1 MNNTGIS
8 EEVVDPVILRIMWR
22 FPLYKSLLLHF
33 PWLYENIQSYRDV
46 RIHRDSVQGGSF
58 AQHGEDI
65 EIMRLLRTSK
75 ATGPYVDVG
84 CNHPFKLSN
93 TYLLY
98 LNGWR
103 GLCIDPLSRFT
114 SLYEKWRPDDVFEC
128 LGISDHPGA
137 MPLFEFESDVLTT
150 LDQHL
155 AEEYQRQGHK
165 FRRKTQV
172 EIRSIDSVL
181 EARGVSAPLSL
192 LSLDIEGYELPAL
205 RSITLEKWRP
215 ALICLEVL
223 TANGRRNEESIHHL
237 IGNGYRIESDLGLN
251 LLFQR
256 AAG

>member
-1 MNNTGIS
+1 MKAPRIQ
-8 EEVVDPVILRIMWR
+8 EEVGNLIHLRIIRR
-22 FPLYKSLLLHF
+22 FPLYKSLLLYF
-33 PWLYENIQSYRDV
+33 PWLYENIQSYRDIG
-46 RIHRDSVQGGSF
+46 IHRESVQRGSF

-65 EIMRLLRTSK
+65 EIMRLLRQSNS
-75 ATGPYVDVG
+75 TGPYVDVG

-103 GLCIDPLSRFT
+103 GLCVDPLSRFT
-114 SLYEKWRPDDVFEC
+114 SLYQKWRPEDVFEC

-137 MPLFEFESDVLTT
+137 RPLFEFESDVLTT
-150 LDQHL
+150 LDPHL

-205 RSITLEKWRP
+205 RSIKLEKWRP
-215 ALICLEVL
+215 ALVCLEVL
-223 TANGRRNEESIHHL
+223 TANGRRNEESIRYL
-237 IGNGYRIESDLGLN
+237 IENGYRIESDLGLN

-256 AAG
+256 AAA